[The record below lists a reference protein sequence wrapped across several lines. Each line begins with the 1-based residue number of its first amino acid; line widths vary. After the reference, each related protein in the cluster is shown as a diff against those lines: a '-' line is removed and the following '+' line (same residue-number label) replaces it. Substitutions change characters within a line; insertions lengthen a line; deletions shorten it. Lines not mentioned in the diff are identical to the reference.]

1 VTIVIIS
8 LQLEEWGISLKLDRN
23 GIRFRFWLVFF
34 LLAVG
39 ITVFIGFLQ
48 IGLIRP
54 YYRNSK
60 IKSMNTVAD
69 EITEDIILNSSS
81 DSIAQ
86 ALRTTVDNDVCV
98 QIYNESSKEVYSA
111 DSLGSGCL
119 LNTSSFKNS
128 EIFNSLSDSF
138 EQNNNEYSYFQTNES
153 TGQEMIVFGR
163 KISSSLA
170 NYYMFVNA
178 PLEPVDSIVTFFSQQ
193 YGIYT
198 AIAIIIA
205 SILALYISNKIT
217 EPIVRMKSEA
227 IRLSNADYSVQF
239 TGGSFTETKELAST
253 LNDTKDKLAKI
264 DEMRRDLI
272 ANVSHDI
279 RTPLTDIRAYAEMIR
294 DISGDNAE
302 KRNKHLEVI
311 IHETEY
317 MSRLINDMSE
327 LSRMQSGNEMTQR
340 ENIDL
345 VEIIYEVVQVNE
357 SLLKNAGLKIEINVP
372 DELTIYFNRVKMA
385 QVVSNYLTNAIK
397 HTQANHTIYINA
409 YVEDDEE
416 TVRLE
421 VKDEGEGIP
430 EDELPYIWDRYQKS
444 SRTFRRNMTNT
455 GLGLSIVKAIADTY
469 GAKVG
474 VITEV
479 GKGSTFYFE
488 IRETHEA

>member
-1 VTIVIIS
+1 
-8 LQLEEWGISLKLDRN
+8 
-23 GIRFRFWLVFF
+23 
-34 LLAVG
+34 
-39 ITVFIGFLQ
+39 
-48 IGLIRP
+48 
-54 YYRNSK
+54 
-60 IKSMNTVAD
+60 MNTVAN
-69 EITEDIILNSSS
+69 EITDNIIVNTTD

-98 QIYNESSKEVYSA
+98 QIYNESGKEVYSA

-119 LNTSSFKNS
+119 LNTSSFRNS
-128 EIFNSLSDSF
+128 DTFDSLSETF
-138 EQNNNEYSYFQTNES
+138 QQNNNEYSYFQTNES

-163 KISSSLA
+163 KISASLA

-178 PLEPVDSIVTFFSQQ
+178 PLEPVDSVVTFFSQQ
-193 YGIYT
+193 YGIYMI
-198 AIAIIIA
+198 IAIIIA
-205 SILALYISNKIT
+205 SIVALYISNKIT
-217 EPIVRMKSEA
+217 QPIIRMKSEA
-227 IRLSNADYSVQF
+227 QKLANADYSVNF
-239 TGGSFTETKELAST
+239 VGGSFTETKELAST
-253 LNDTKDKLAKI
+253 LNDTKDKLEKI

-294 DISGDNAE
+294 DISGDNPE

-327 LSRMQSGNEMTQR
+327 LSRMKSGNEKVER

-345 VEIIYEVVQVNE
+345 VEIVYEVVQVNE
-357 SLLKNAGLKIEINVP
+357 SLLKAANLTIEIQVP
-372 DELTIYFNRVKMA
+372 EELTIYFNRVKMA
-385 QVVSNYLTNAIK
+385 QVISNYLTNAIK
-397 HTQANHTIYINA
+397 HTPANKKIIIRAYI
-409 YVEDDEE
+409 EDDEE

-421 VKDEGEGIP
+421 VIDEGEGIP
-430 EDELPYIWDRYQKS
+430 EEELPYIWDRYQKS

-469 GAKVG
+469 GANVG

-488 IRETHEA
+488 LRETHEA